1 MHMWSLAIPHSA
13 GLSADLLV
21 ALRRHQWVKEE
32 VLAAKLQLHPK
43 QLRRTLKAL
52 EEELLVVRR
61 HRKEVWSM
69 FSVKKAPERVAHKLG
84 GACRTS
90 VPPSD

>member
-1 MHMWSLAIPHSA
+1 M
-13 GLSADLLV
+13 
-21 ALRRHQWVKEE
+21 
-32 VLAAKLQLHPK
+32 LAAKLQLHPK

-61 HRKEVWSM
+61 HRKEVRSA

-84 GACRTS
+84 GA
-90 VPPSD
+90 

>member
-1 MHMWSLAIPHSA
+1 M
-13 GLSADLLV
+13 
-21 ALRRHQWVKEE
+21 KEE

-61 HRKEVWSM
+61 HRKEVRSM
-69 FSVKKAPERVAHKLG
+69 FEIELEE
-84 GACRTS
+84 GA
-90 VPPSD
+90 